1 MASANTPLELNAEQR
16 EVASKLAL
24 AMKTVAGVLLLL
36 AVVNVVGGVAVLLSG
51 SAMGLLNIIEGAIT
65 GLLGLIMLSSSAD
78 VGYMVETKY
87 TSIHL
92 GNAFRN
98 LSAFYQAQFGLA
110 ILLIVFALVRLF
122 VG

>member
-1 MASANTPLELNAEQR
+1 MASANTPLELSAEQR
-16 EVASKLAL
+16 DLASKLAL
-24 AMKTVAGVLLLL
+24 AMKMVAAVLLVL
-36 AVVNVVGGVAVLLSG
+36 AVISIVGGVMTLLGG
-51 SAMGLLNIIEGAIT
+51 SAMGLLALIEGLVT

-78 VGYMVETKY
+78 VGYMVDTSY

-110 ILLIVFALVRLF
+110 IFLIIVALLRLF

>member
-1 MASANTPLELNAEQR
+1 MLLN
-16 EVASKLAL
+16 
-24 AMKTVAGVLLLL
+24 
-36 AVVNVVGGVAVLLSG
+36 G

-110 ILLIVFALVRLF
+110 ILLIVVSLVRLF